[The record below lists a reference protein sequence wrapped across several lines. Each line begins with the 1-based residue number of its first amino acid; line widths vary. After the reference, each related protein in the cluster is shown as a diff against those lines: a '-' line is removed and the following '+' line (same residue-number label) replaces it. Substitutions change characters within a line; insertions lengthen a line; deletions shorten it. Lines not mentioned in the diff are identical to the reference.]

1 MTIETEVANLTTQT
15 TALLTAVNVSK
26 ATLDQ
31 KVAAATEQAEQA
43 ATNGAEQVAL
53 AAQQA
58 ALATTNGA
66 AQVALAAAQAAIA
79 TTKAGESSASA
90 ATATTKAAAAEAARA
105 AAVAAQNNA
114 VAVVTGGT
122 GSLKS
127 APGKLPLADANGR
140 LDLSWFST
148 LYPALRFN
156 DIGTPGA
163 MGFGVGICPSLPEGF
178 SALAGTT
185 DPASPNYG
193 NYQYADGS
201 IMCWIPAFYFRIG
214 HASNPTFAAHG
225 ANSISVKPLSAYPG
239 EASANADGF
248 YLHRAFINAGAV
260 QPGFFRDKYD
270 CSNNGGIASSKPL
283 AMPLVSGPSADQV
296 GFSALDGA
304 PANAYH
310 GAIPAAKTRGA
321 KFFPESV
328 FIADALCRLTE
339 AHAQAATSSTYCA
352 WYDAAGVKNF
362 PKGNNNNALKDTD
375 DLSVTFTAAGASGAP
390 NMALTGSGS
399 NFAKTTHNGQACGI
413 ADVNGN
419 IYKINPGMTCIAT
432 SKTITGAT
440 QASPVVLTVAGHGRT
455 TGDVVMITSVGGM
468 TQITDRLYT
477 VTVVDANR
485 ISLDGVDG
493 TGFSAYT
500 TGGSLTTGTFYALKS
515 SADIAAVTSGAS
527 SATDHWGATGVAAQF
542 DAVPMNFATTY
553 PSNAFAQ
560 RYGNAANAAFSMAPE
575 ADRARSMLGMPAAGG
590 MSTAGA
596 NLMGLDYYYQYIRD
610 QLCVLSRGNW
620 DNGSNA
626 GSRFRSL
633 HSTRT
638 NASVN
643 VGFAA
648 ASYL

>member
-15 TALLTAVNVSK
+15 TALLAAVNVSK

-31 KVAAATEQAEQA
+31 KATVATEQA
-43 ATNGAEQVAL
+43 T
-53 AAQQA
+53 
-58 ALATTNGA
+58 
-66 AQVALAAAQAAIA
+66 IA

-90 ATATTKAAAAEAARA
+90 DTATAKAYAAEAARA
-105 AAVAAQNNA
+105 AAVTAQNNA
-114 VAVVTGGT
+114 VSVVTGGT
-122 GSLKS
+122 GSLQS
-127 APGKLPLADANGR
+127 APGKLPLADATGR

-201 IMCWIPAFYFRIG
+201 IMCWIPAFYFRTG

-248 YLHRAFINAGAV
+248 YLHRAFINADAV

-270 CSNNGGIASSKPL
+270 CSNNAGIASSKPL
-283 AMPLVSGPSADQV
+283 AMPLVSGPTTGQV
-296 GFSALDGA
+296 GFNTLTGA
-304 PANAYH
+304 PANAYY
-310 GAIPAAKTRGA
+310 GAIKAARTRGA
-321 KFFPESV
+321 KFFPESI
-328 FIADALCRLTE
+328 FMADALCRLTE

-352 WYDAAGVKNF
+352 WYDATGVMNF
-362 PKGNNNNALKDTD
+362 PKGNNNNALKDIN
-375 DLSVTFTAAGASGAP
+375 DLAVTFTSAGASGAP

-413 ADVNGN
+413 SDVNGN
-419 IYKINPGMTCIAT
+419 IFKINPGMTSIAT
-432 SKTITGAT
+432 AKAITGAT
-440 QASPVVLTVAGHGRT
+440 QASPVVLTVTGHGIA
-455 TGDVVMITSVGGM
+455 TGTQVYVSGVAGM
-468 TQITDRLYT
+468 TQLNTRIFKA
-477 VTVVDANR
+477 TVVDADR

-493 TGFSAYT
+493 TGFAAYT
-500 TGGSLTTGTFYALKS
+500 SGGSVAVGVFYALKPS
-515 SADIAAVTSGAS
+515 TDIATIGDGATL
-527 SATDHWGATGVAAQF
+527 ATDHWGTAGAAALF
-542 DAVPMNFATTY
+542 DVVNMEFATTY
-553 PSNAFAQ
+553 PNNSAGQ
-560 RYGNAANAAFSMAPE
+560 RYGNGASAVFDMSTANG
-575 ADRARSMLGMPAAGG
+575 RALAMLGMPAAGG
-590 MSTAGA
+590 VSPSGTNA
-596 NLMGLDYYYQYIRD
+596 MGLDYFEQYIVN
-610 QLCVLSRGNW
+610 QLCVLSRGYW
-620 DNGSNA
+620 SHGSTA

-633 HSTRT
+633 GFSRALAY
-638 NASVN
+638 NL

-648 ASYL
+648 SCYL

>member
-1 MTIETEVANLTTQT
+1 MTIETEVANLTSQT

-26 ATLDQ
+26 AMLDQ
-31 KVAAATEQAEQA
+31 KVAAATEQA
-43 ATNGAEQVAL
+43 G
-53 AAQQA
+53 
-58 ALATTNGA
+58 LATTNGA

-79 TTKAGESSASA
+79 TTKAGESSAGA
-90 ATATTKAAAAEAARA
+90 ATATTKADAAEAARA

-122 GSLKS
+122 GSLKA

-140 LDLSWFST
+140 IDPSW
-148 LYPALRFN
+148 YAALLPN
-156 DIGTPGA
+156 VAINHIGFPGQA
-163 MGFGVGICPSLPEGF
+163 GFGVGICPELP
-178 SALAGTT
+178 AGYTPLPGCT
-185 DPASPNYG
+185 DPLSANYG
-193 NYQYADGS
+193 NYQYNDGS
-201 IMCWIPAFYFRIG
+201 IMCWIPAFYFRLG
-214 HASNPTFAAHG
+214 HAGNPTYGAHG
-225 ANSISVKPLSAYPG
+225 VNSVDVKP
-239 EASANADGF
+239 ASAFPDEATANASGY
-248 YLHRAFINAGAV
+248 YLHRAFVNAGAV

-270 CSNNGGIASSKPL
+270 CSNNAGIASSKPL
-283 AMPLVSGPSADQV
+283 AMPLVSGPAAGQV
-296 GFSALDGA
+296 GFNALSGA

-339 AHAQAATSSTYCA
+339 AHAQAATSSTHCA

-477 VTVVDANR
+477 VTVVDVDR

-542 DAVPMNFATTY
+542 DAVPMNFATVY
-553 PSNAFAQ
+553 PANGIGQ
-560 RYGNAANAAFSMAPE
+560 RYGNAANAVFSMATA

-610 QLCVLSRGNW
+610 QLCVISRGSW
-620 DNGSNA
+620 AAGSSA
-626 GSRFRSL
+626 GSRNRFLYYS
-633 HSTRT
+633 RT
-638 NASVN
+638 DAFSS